1 VIAAMLTISKPLS
14 ASQARRYHEEEF
26 QNARENYYTEG
37 DLIRGVWY
45 GELAHRWSLA
55 GEVREEHFGRLAEGQ
70 HPTTGEQLVRHQ
82 TARETKN
89 ARGETVTTMEHRAGW
104 DATFSA
110 PKSVSITALI
120 GGDERVRE
128 AHRESVRV
136 ALNELEPYVQAR
148 LGGNRRPETTGTFV
162 VALFEH
168 DSARPVNG
176 YAAPQLHT
184 HAVIFNLTETA
195 DGTVRPLQPRELYR
209 TQQYA
214 TAVYRSELA
223 ARLTALGYEIERGR
237 SGQPEIYGYTREYLD
252 ASSPRRQQIEDYLA
266 EADRQGAAAAQ
277 IAAHQTRE
285 AKLDVSHE
293 EMQRRHQELAEQFG
307 NQPTE
312 VVETTEHRHE
322 HHVEREREQADAA
335 RRAVTFARDR
345 NLERE
350 AVLEERA
357 ILRDALQRSLGEAR
371 VEKIKEELDRRVD
384 RGEFICV
391 EPERSTPG
399 RSFTTPAMME
409 LEQETIDRMRAGQGQ
424 HAELVSQST
433 REAITREYGHLNESQ
448 RTAVQEILA
457 SRDQVM
463 ALEGSAGTGKT
474 TALTAVRDA
483 AGREGYQVEGFAPT
497 SRAAHKLAEAGIESS
512 TLQHH
517 LARGEQETPA
527 ADRNRL
533 YVLDE
538 SSLASTKQMHT
549 FLERLG
555 PDDRV
560 LLVGD
565 VRQHEAVDAGRP
577 YHQLQDA
584 GIRTAHLDE
593 IVRQRNPELKA
604 VVEQLS
610 RGDVQRAVEQLDHQG
625 RVHEI
630 GPREQR
636 LTAIAHEYVKDPQ
649 ATLVVSPDN
658 QSRQD
663 LNDAIHR
670 AMQREGH
677 VDRDEHRTPVLVPR
691 QEITGADRQ
700 WAERYQEGD
709 VVRYSRGSK
718 ALGIEAGGYARVEH
732 VDAKTNQLTVRTDD
746 DSTVSYDPRR
756 LQGVTLYRESERAFA
771 AGDRVQMSA
780 PDRARGVPNRELGT
794 VEGIEVNARMEIRWD
809 SGRTSAFEAGERR
822 HLDYGYAVT
831 SHSSQGQ
838 TAQRVLVHVE
848 RDRASEKLVN
858 QRLAYVAV
866 SRGQYD
872 AQIYTDDKVKL
883 ARALDRDVSHRSALE
898 RTPAH
903 APQRRPQH
911 EVSRSESTGRTM
923 AVVRS

>member
-1 VIAAMLTISKPLS
+1 MLTMSKPLS
-14 ASQARRYHEEEF
+14 AGHARRYHEEEF

-37 DLIRGVWY
+37 AMIRGVWY
-45 GELAHRWSLA
+45 GQLAERWGLV
-55 GEVREEHFGRLAEGQ
+55 GEVREDQFERLAEGQ
-70 HPTTGEQLVRHQ
+70 HPMTGEQLVRHQ

-89 ARGETVTTMEHRAGW
+89 AHGENVTTMEHRAGW

-110 PKSVSITALI
+110 PKSVSITALV
-120 GGDERVRE
+120 GGDDRLRE

-136 ALNELEPYVQAR
+136 ALKELEPYVQAR
-148 LGGNRRPETTGTFV
+148 LGGNRRPETTGNAIA
-162 VALFEH
+162 ALFEH

-195 DGTVRPLQPRELYR
+195 DGTVRPLQSRELYR

-214 TAVYRSELA
+214 TTVYRSEL
-223 ARLTALGYEIERGR
+223 
-237 SGQPEIYGYTREYLD
+237 
-252 ASSPRRQQIEDYLA
+252 
-266 EADRQGAAAAQ
+266 
-277 IAAHQTRE
+277 
-285 AKLDVSHE
+285 
-293 EMQRRHQELAEQFG
+293 
-307 NQPTE
+307 
-312 VVETTEHRHE
+312 
-322 HHVEREREQADAA
+322 AA

-350 AVLEERA
+350 AVVEERA
-357 ILRDALQRSLGEAR
+357 ILLDALQRSLGEAR
-371 VEKIKEELDRRVD
+371 INDIQQEVDRRAE
-384 RGEFICV
+384 RGEFIAV
-391 EPERSTPG
+391 EEDGSTPG

-424 HAELVSQST
+424 HAELVSENT
-433 REAITREYGHLNESQ
+433 RDAIGEYEQLNESQ
-448 RTAVQEILA
+448 RTAVQEILS

-463 ALEGSAGTGKT
+463 ALDGTAGAGKT

-483 AGREGYQVEGFAPT
+483 VEREGYHVEGFAPT
-497 SRAAHKLAEAGIESS
+497 SRAAHKLAECGIESS
-512 TLQHH
+512 TLQRH
-517 LARGEQETPA
+517 LARSNEQANAT
-527 ADRNRL
+527 DQKRL

-538 SSLASTKQMHT
+538 SSLASTKQIHT
-549 FLERLG
+549 FLGRLG

-577 YHQLQDA
+577 YHQLQEA
-584 GIRTAHLDE
+584 GIHTAHLDE
-593 IVRQRNPELKA
+593 IVRQRDPELKA

-610 RGDVQRAVEQLDHQG
+610 RGDVHGAVERLDQQG
-625 RVHEI
+625 RVHEV

-636 LTAIAHEYVKDPQ
+636 LAAMANEYVKDPH

-677 VDRDEHRTPVLVPR
+677 VDREEHRTAVLVAR

-700 WAERYQEGD
+700 WAERYEAGD

-718 ALGIEAGGYARVEH
+718 ALGIEAGDYARVEH
-732 VDAKTNQLTVRTDD
+732 VDAKTNQVTVRTDED
-746 DSTVSYDPRR
+746 RMVSYDPRR
-756 LQGVTLYRESERAFA
+756 LQGVTLYRETERAFA
-771 AGDRVQMSA
+771 AGDRVQVTA
-780 PDRARGVPNRELGT
+780 PDRERGVPNRELGT
-794 VEGIEVNARMEIRWD
+794 IERIDRNGRMEIRWD
-809 SGRTSAFEAGERR
+809 SGRTSAFEADERR

-838 TAQRVLVHVE
+838 TADRVLVHVE
-848 RDRASEKLVN
+848 ADRAREKLVN

-866 SRGQYD
+866 SRGRYD
-872 AQIYTDDKVKL
+872 ARIYTDDKVKL
-883 ARALDRDVSHRSALE
+883 ARALDRNVSHRSALE
-898 RTPAH
+898 HNGATPSSG
-903 APQRRPQH
+903 RSVSH
-911 EVSRSESTGRTM
+911 EPRNSESRDRSIGHTM
-923 AVVRS
+923 AIGH